1 MITINQFMADDHR
14 RCDDLFIGAE
24 NAADQGDWASC
35 ARRFGEFADG
45 MERHFRMEENVLFP
59 VFEQHTGMTMGP
71 TEVMRNEHAQMR
83 DVLKQLEQAVEQK
96 NQDAY
101 LSYSETLLI
110 LMQQHN
116 LKEESVLYPMIDQ
129 SLNGNSQQ
137 IIGRMT
143 APDATG
149 KAGDLR

>member
-35 ARRFGEFADG
+35 ARQFKEFADG

-83 DVLKQLEQAVEQK
+83 DVLKQLEQAVEKK

-129 SLNGNSQQ
+129 SLSGNSQQ
-137 IIGRMT
+137 IISRMT